1 MNSPRH
7 SGSTSF
13 VECGAEPGPADATL
27 RLIASLPAPEGL
39 VDRVQLGLS
48 TAPRNSSRMARILH
62 WPSALRMHGTVAR
75 GAAAAA
81 IVMVVVGGGWRV
93 YSRVQP
99 TARMIVMPVR
109 TGAAG
114 GFSAAGNVHTPET
127 LIGPVLKHPV
137 VEPTPAEAA
146 DKPVVPPAAKIPGH
160 GRMGSARTPAAK
172 SAGSPASRG
181 SSTLHPQ

>member
-1 MNSPRH
+1 MNFSRH
-7 SGSTSF
+7 GGSNSF

-27 RLIASLPAPEGL
+27 RLIAGLPAPEGL

-48 TAPRNSSRMARILH
+48 TAPRNSSRMTRILH

-81 IVMVVVGGGWRV
+81 IVMVVVGGGWKV

-99 TARMIVMPVR
+99 TARVIVMPPR
-109 TGAAG
+109 TGASG

-127 LIGPVLKHPV
+127 LIGPVLKHPLP
-137 VEPTPAEAA
+137 EPAPAEAA
-146 DKPVVPPAAKIPGH
+146 DKPVVTTAAKGLSH
-160 GRMGSARTPAAK
+160 GRAGSARTSAAK
-172 SAGSPASRG
+172 SVESPASRG